1 MDDENRLIEE
11 LRLIVGGDDSLARQA
26 RRIAGAIRSAG
37 RYRWVGVYEV
47 TAKEIAILGYAG
59 DAEPAH
65 PRFPRT
71 QGLCGAAVASGETV
85 VVGDVTADPRYL
97 TTFGSTR
104 SEIVVPILRAGAVV
118 GVLDVESDRSEA
130 FGHDDRAQLE
140 VAATLLAT
148 EWDA

>member
-1 MDDENRLIEE
+1 VRDLTASAARIRRD
-11 LRLIVGGDDSLARQA
+11 GG
-26 RRIAGAIRSAG
+26 
-37 RYRWVGVYEV
+37 YRWVGIYEV
-47 TAKEIAILGYAG
+47 TDGEIAIAG
-59 DAEPAH
+59 WDGPNEPAY

-71 QGLCGAAVASGETV
+71 QGLCGAAVETGETV
-85 VVGDVTADPRYL
+85 VVGDVASDPRYL
-97 TTFGSTR
+97 TTFASTR